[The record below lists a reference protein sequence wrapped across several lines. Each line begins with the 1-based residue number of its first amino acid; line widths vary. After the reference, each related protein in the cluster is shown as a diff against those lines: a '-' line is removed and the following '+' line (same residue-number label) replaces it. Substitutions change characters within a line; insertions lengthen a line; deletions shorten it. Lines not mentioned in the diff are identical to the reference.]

1 VCVLLCNFKIAS
13 RAIIACGFGRMNE
26 SGLRFC
32 DDGIE
37 LDRKKR
43 SSRDN
48 RGSVFRSRKM
58 GGIWR
63 LTGDKKERGERQKNI
78 PCSFCLQ

>member
-1 VCVLLCNFKIAS
+1 MCVYCFVISKL
-13 RAIIACGFGRMNE
+13 RAERIACGFGRMNE

-58 GGIWR
+58 GGD
-63 LTGDKKERGERQKNI
+63 LAPNGG
-78 PCSFCLQ
+78 